1 MRVVNVVATC
11 TGQAEELLR
20 RYPHAETRAGVA
32 VYGDGW
38 TALAYR
44 TGRVKLFAQRWP
56 VDIGLDCRVDLIVA
70 VASVRRLPEEEAAER
85 LRAAGLAVDRT
96 ERSTALLAYGPS
108 FTLRL
113 FASGKAVIF
122 ARSFDALAEAAE
134 LIRRLT

>member
-11 TGQAEELLR
+11 TGLAEELLR
-20 RYPHAETRAGVA
+20 RYPHAETRAGAA

-38 TALAYR
+38 TALVYR
-44 TGRVKLFAQRWP
+44 TGRVKLFAQRP

-85 LRAAGLAVDRT
+85 LRAAGFAVDRS

-113 FASGKAVIF
+113 FATGKAVIF